1 MESPKKSDGHY
12 FLCLACG
19 HVTKAKSPLYA
30 GKCPVCGGLME
41 HDCSVVVQLMYIHQK
56 GGEENVRTG

>member
-41 HDCSVVVQLMYIHQK
+41 HNCSEAVWFMYITQIGGVEDVRK
-56 GGEENVRTG
+56 G